1 MYMAYGWPQIIPLEY
16 GLCPSEQII
25 FLKLTNGLLL
35 LVAPSHLEL
44 WSSSQHKVRLGKY
57 KRDIR
62 IRFKEKER
70 IFRLSNIV
78 CDNKHMLIGLSDGSL
93 YNIPGRGSSVGP
105 LDFAF
110 THMMGMKP
118 QNHHVL

>member
-1 MYMAYGWPQIIPLEY
+1 MYMAYGRPQIIPLEP
-16 GLCPSEQII
+16 GLCPPEQII

-35 LVAPSHLEL
+35 LVAPSHL

-70 IFRLSNIV
+70 ICRLSGAW
-78 CDNKHMLIGLSDGSL
+78 MPS
-93 YNIPGRGSSVGP
+93 
-105 LDFAF
+105 
-110 THMMGMKP
+110 
-118 QNHHVL
+118 